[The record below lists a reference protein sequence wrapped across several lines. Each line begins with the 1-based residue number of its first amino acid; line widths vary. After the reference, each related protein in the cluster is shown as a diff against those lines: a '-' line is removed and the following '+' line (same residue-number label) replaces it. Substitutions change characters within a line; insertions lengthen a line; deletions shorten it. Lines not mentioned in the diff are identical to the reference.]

1 MNGFVFKQI
10 FIIFLKC
17 LLYNLGVMTS
27 TMELNKN
34 KRQSSVE
41 DQPMTRVLRQRE
53 IVENMKHENEIL
65 RLDLTRESRDARKT
79 NSSGA
84 ATDIGRLTNVLTKY
98 FLSFLTIHYVHRLQD
113 EANRYMKKIEVERAK
128 IAEVDKQII
137 QYQEKILEQKTR
149 LGGVNAAQTN
159 NQLILK
165 QIKVL
170 DNRLDKSLTKFN
182 ETVAHNKVLRQKIDE
197 YRRERTVFDVI
208 YKKLERDLHE
218 KKKEMTAI
226 INDSKNAFQARD
238 KSQSEMAALQQHAEK
253 ERAEFESE
261 FKELNDMIK
270 QQQVML
276 EQLRLKQFDRT
287 SEDAVGVATLSN
299 DDRAGEMTNVLNSW
313 GVGNKGDKNIA
324 PLSQEKIHSYEEML
338 LKIQNET
345 GLSDVNDIVSKFLE
359 AEEQNFSLF
368 NYVND
373 INSDIERLE
382 HSISDMRSQIE
393 KYRGQGMSSDTQRK
407 KTIRDLEEKLAKTD
421 KKADEYEQR
430 NQVAMR
436 TITQLKNGIQSIFT
450 RIGAT
455 SASVDEMLG
464 NQGVTESNM
473 MQYLGIIEQRT
484 TEILQLYAAS
494 QIGLPNENT
503 LQLPSVVPAEGVSK
517 VAVQPPSYDEMSSGE
532 DSEGEKDERP
542 LTRQELEK
550 RTLREFSRKTGTLAS
565 FNYE

>member
-1 MNGFVFKQI
+1 
-10 FIIFLKC
+10 
-17 LLYNLGVMTS
+17 MTS

-79 NSSGA
+79 NSTGA
-84 ATDIGRLTNVLTKY
+84 ATDIGRL
-98 FLSFLTIHYVHRLQD
+98 QD
-113 EANRYMKKIEVERAK
+113 EANRYIKKIEVERAK

-287 SEDAVGVATLSN
+287 NEDAVGVATLSN
-299 DDRAGEMTNVLNSW
+299 DEHAGEMTNALNSW

-550 RTLREFSRKTGTLAS
+550 RTLREFNRKTGTLAS

>member
-1 MNGFVFKQI
+1 
-10 FIIFLKC
+10 
-17 LLYNLGVMTS
+17 
-27 TMELNKN
+27 MELNKN

-84 ATDIGRLTNVLTKY
+84 ATDIGRLTNLLKKY
-98 FLSFLTIHYVHRLQD
+98 FLSILMIHYVHRLQD

-345 GLSDVNDIVSKFLE
+345 GLSDVNAIVSKFLE